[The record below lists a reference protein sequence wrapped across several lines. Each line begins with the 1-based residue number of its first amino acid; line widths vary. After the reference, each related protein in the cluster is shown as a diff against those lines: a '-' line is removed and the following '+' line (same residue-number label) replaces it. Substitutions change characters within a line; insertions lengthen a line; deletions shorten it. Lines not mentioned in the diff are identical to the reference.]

1 MTSNKIIDNL
11 LIIDK
16 HCFQVLAKTMLQKQ
30 QTNPVSHKKAE
41 VHNNTTE
48 IDVPKVSWLVSN

>member
-1 MTSNKIIDNL
+1 MTSNKTIDNL

-30 QTNPVSHKKAE
+30 RTNPVSHKEAE
-41 VHNNTTE
+41 VHNNTTK
-48 IDVPKVSWLVSN
+48 IDVPKVTLG